1 VTSARRIVRLSG
13 VALLLFCSA
22 ISGCRNARRVPDG
35 VLIIGQQAEP
45 RSLDPHVSTASTD
58 FRIAANIYE
67 GLVRFRE
74 GALEIEPALAE
85 SWQISEDGLTYTFTL
100 VEGVKF
106 HDGTPFNAEAVR
118 FNFERLLNEEHSYH
132 DTGPFPLAF
141 FFSRIDEIE
150 TPDDRIVIFRL
161 EEPFAP
167 LLSNLASPS
176 GFLVSPSAIG
186 KFGKEYGRH
195 PVGTGPFIF
204 EKWES
209 NRLVEVRRNPDYREG
224 APKLETV
231 IFRPLTDE
239 NARLTELLS
248 GGCDVILEVAPDI
261 VTFFRKSDEFKV
273 LETEGPHLWFLI
285 LNTRE
290 GPFRDVLMR
299 RAANLAINRK
309 ALVHDLLQDTATV
322 PSGPIPRAFKDA
334 AAPGLKP
341 YPYNPDAARKLV
353 EASAYSGE
361 PITLYATEGGS
372 GMLAPKQMAA
382 AIQADLAAIGL
393 DVQIET
399 FEWNTYLARVNEGL
413 QGKADMAEMAWMV
426 NDPDTLPFLALRT
439 DASPEKGGF
448 NSGYY
453 SNPEVD
459 KLIEKARETSDL
471 TERDAIY
478 QKIDRIVYDDAPWVF
493 TASWKQNAVT
503 SNNVHGLELQP
514 SFLLLLKD
522 AWKGAKNPR

>member
-1 VTSARRIVRLSG
+1 MKQGRRIVRLLG
-13 VALLLFCSA
+13 VVLLLLSST
-22 ISGCRNARRVPDG
+22 ISGCRNAVKLPDD

-74 GALEIEPALAE
+74 GTLEIEPALART
-85 SWQISEDGLTYTFTL
+85 WQISEDGLTYTFNL

-106 HDGTPFNAEAVR
+106 QDGTPFNAEAVR
-118 FNFERLLNEEHSYH
+118 FNFERLLNDEHPFH
-132 DTGPFPLAF
+132 NTGPFPLAF
-141 FFSRIDEIE
+141 FFSRIDKIE
-150 TPDDRIVIFRL
+150 TPDKHTVIFRL
-161 EEPFAP
+161 TEPFAP

-176 GFLVSPSAIG
+176 GLLVSPPAVR
-186 KFGKEYGRH
+186 KFGKNYGRH

-209 NRLVEVRRNPDYREG
+209 NRLVELRPNSDYREG
-224 APKLETV
+224 APKLQTV

-261 VTFFRKSDEFKV
+261 VTFFRESGEFRV

-290 GPFRDVLMR
+290 GPFRDVRMR
-299 RAANLAINRK
+299 RAANLAVNRK

-322 PSGPIPRAFKDA
+322 PSGPIPRIFKDA
-334 AAPGLKP
+334 AAPDLEP
-341 YPYNPDAARKLV
+341 YPYDPEAARKLV
-353 EASAYSGE
+353 EASGYSGE
-361 PITLYATEGGS
+361 PVTLYATEGGS

-382 AIQADLAAIGL
+382 AIQADLAEIGL
-393 DVQIET
+393 DVRIET

-413 QGKADMAEMAWMV
+413 EGKADMAQMAWMV

-439 DASPEKGGF
+439 NASPEEGGF

-459 KLIEKARETSDL
+459 ELIKRARVTSDPA
-471 TERDAIY
+471 ERNALY
-478 QKIDRIVYDDAPWVF
+478 QKIDRIVYNDAPWVF

-503 SNNVHGLELQP
+503 SNDVHGLELQP
-514 SFLLLLKD
+514 SFLLLLND
-522 AWKGAKNPR
+522 AWKGGKDPQ